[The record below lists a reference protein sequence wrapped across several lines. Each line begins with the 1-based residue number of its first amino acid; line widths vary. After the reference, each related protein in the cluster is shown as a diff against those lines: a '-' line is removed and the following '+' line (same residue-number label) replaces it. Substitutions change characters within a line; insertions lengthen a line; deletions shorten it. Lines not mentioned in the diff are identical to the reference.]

1 MAWFPRECRA
11 QLQGRPAPSSPL
23 PLLTCPLPGLCVIIT
38 PHLVRALVPTNQNP
52 QQVGDCKEAG
62 ARLKPQAPGPEEP
75 GRSRVEK
82 RPLE

>member
-11 QLQGRPAPSSPL
+11 QLQGACPQLATAS
-23 PLLTCPLPGLCVIIT
+23 LTCPLPGLCVIIT

-62 ARLKPQAPGPEEP
+62 A
-75 GRSRVEK
+75 V
-82 RPLE
+82 